1 MDAMKQRSVFA
12 PFYFRNYRSYLSYLA
27 FIYHNYYLDEF
38 VFRET
43 FKYFTMVNGELFV
56 MTNGTYTKPK

>member
-12 PFYFRNYRSYLSYLA
+12 PFTFIISRKYLPYLA
-27 FIYHNYYLDEF
+27 ITYHNYYLDEF

-56 MTNGTYTKPK
+56 MMNGTYTKLK